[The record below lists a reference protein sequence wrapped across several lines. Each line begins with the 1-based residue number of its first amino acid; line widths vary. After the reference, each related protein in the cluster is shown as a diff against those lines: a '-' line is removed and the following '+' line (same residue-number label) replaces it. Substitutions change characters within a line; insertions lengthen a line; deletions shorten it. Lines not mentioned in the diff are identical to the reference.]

1 MARKKKV
8 LPEGVKVRFGAV
20 TGRPLKRG
28 IFAIEDEGD
37 EVARQAKLQWMAEDC
52 GIRPE
57 G

>member
-52 GIRPE
+52 GIRP
-57 G
+57 GG